1 VRRGRRAKV
10 KGKAKG
16 SRRAAQVRRRP
27 PASSR
32 PKRAKRA
39 RVVVRRPRR
48 VKAAVAREP
57 DVIAGVDLG
66 SNSFHMIVARV
77 VDGRLHVIDR
87 MREVVRLAAGLNEK
101 RELTKESKAR
111 AIACLKRF
119 GQRLRGMPPRNVR
132 AVGTNT
138 FRQARNTRRFLV
150 QGEKALGHDIEVLP
164 GREEARLI
172 YLGVSHEL
180 PDDTGRRLVVD
191 IGGGSTEC
199 IIGEHF
205 EPVEADSLFMGCVGY
220 SLKYFPGGRL
230 RARDMEQAEIAAR
243 LEVQSIE
250 RRYRAIGWKE
260 CVGSSGTALHIDAL
274 LRENGFGRDGIT
286 WKGLVKLRK
295 ALLAAGRLDALSLR
309 GLQPDRVAVL
319 PGGLAIMT
327 ALFEG
332 LRIQRL
338 KTSAGALREGLLY
351 ELVGRKR
358 HEDIRDQ
365 TTRRLA
371 EHYHVDLEQ
380 AARVERAALRCLE
393 QVADDWEIDRETG
406 EQFLSWAARLHEI
419 GLSVAYAGYQKHSA
433 YLVTHC
439 DMPGFSRD
447 DQQVLAAVILGHRRK
462 MPSAVLEDLPP
473 EHVGAAWRLCVVL
486 RLAVCLNRSR
496 SQTPLPRF
504 RLRVRKNG
512 LEIAFARRWLE
523 QHPLTKADLREEAAR
538 LAEAGFRLTV
548 R

>member
-1 VRRGRRAKV
+1 
-10 KGKAKG
+10 
-16 SRRAAQVRRRP
+16 
-27 PASSR
+27 
-32 PKRAKRA
+32 
-39 RVVVRRPRR
+39 
-48 VKAAVAREP
+48 
-57 DVIAGVDLG
+57 
-66 SNSFHMIVARV
+66 MIVARV

-101 RELTKESKAR
+101 RELTREAKTR
-111 AIACLKRF
+111 AIASLKRF
-119 GQRLRGMPPRNVR
+119 GQRLRGMPTRNVR

-150 QGEKALGHDIEVLP
+150 QCEKALGHDIDVLP

-172 YLGVSHEL
+172 YLGVAHEL
-180 PDDTGRRLVVD
+180 PDDAGRRLVVD

-205 EPVEADSLFMGCVGY
+205 EPLEANSLFMGCVGY
-220 SLKYFPGGRL
+220 SLRYFPGGRV
-230 RARDMEQAEIAAR
+230 RARGMEHAEIAAR

-260 CVGSSGTALHIDAL
+260 CVGSSGTVLHIDAL
-274 LRENGFGRDGIT
+274 LRDNGFSRDGIT

-309 GLQPDRVAVL
+309 GLQPDRLAVL
-319 PGGLAIMT
+319 PGGLAILV
-327 ALFEG
+327 ALFEA

-338 KTSAGALREGLLY
+338 QASTGALREGLLY

-365 TTRRLA
+365 TTRRIA

-380 AARVERAALRCLE
+380 ASRVERVALRCLE
-393 QVADDWEIDRETG
+393 QLADDWEIDRETG
-406 EQFLSWAARLHEI
+406 EQFLAWATRLHEI
-419 GLSVAYAGYQKHSA
+419 GLSVAYAGYHKHSA
-433 YLVTHC
+433 YLVTHS

-462 MPSAVLEDLPP
+462 MPSAVLESLPP

-496 SQTPLPRF
+496 SQAPLPRF
-504 RLRVRKNG
+504 RLRARKNG
-512 LEIAFARRWLE
+512 LEIAFAQRWLE
-523 QHPLTKADLREEAAR
+523 QHPLTAADLREEAAR
-538 LAEAGFRLTV
+538 LAEVGFQLTV